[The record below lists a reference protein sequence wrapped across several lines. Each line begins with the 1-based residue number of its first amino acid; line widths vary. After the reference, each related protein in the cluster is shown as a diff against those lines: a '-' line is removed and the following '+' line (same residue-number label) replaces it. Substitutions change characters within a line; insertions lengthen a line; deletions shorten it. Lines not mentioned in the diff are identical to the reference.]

1 MAAGPSCLRH
11 YDALRTKIGMQL
23 APLQVMVRFVTC
35 FFIVGFVKICQII
48 VRFE

>member
-23 APLQVMVRFVTC
+23 APLS
-35 FFIVGFVKICQII
+35 GYGKICYM
-48 VRFE
+48 FFLL